1 MSMSIDPGR
10 TRAAQRP
17 PPQGPRQ
24 GPQQG
29 PPGTATGR
37 QPGGRDA
44 RPSLR
49 PREARQTRF
58 AQGFAR
64 VVAVLMRDPN
74 FRTMPI
80 ADLEWLVLPA
90 VMSGQFRVAEAPA
103 SLLGREQRP
112 DKGSDKARAQAQAR
126 EQAKEQ
132 AMEQG
137 KAQAAAGGILVPVA
151 VALWARVSKEIDAAL
166 AGNLDQPV
174 RLKPNQWA
182 SGDNVWLVAV
192 AGDRRALPKLIDG
205 LAQGELKGQRIRM
218 RVRGPGNTV
227 VVKTLGE
234 A

>member
-37 QPGGRDA
+37 QPGGSDA

-103 SLLGREQRP
+103 SLLGRDRRP
-112 DKGSDKARAQAQAR
+112 DKGSDKAQAR
-126 EQAKEQ
+126 GQAKEQ
-132 AMEQG
+132 A
-137 KAQAAAGGILVPVA
+137 KAQAQAGGVLVPVA
-151 VALWARVSKEIDAAL
+151 VALWARVSNEIDAEL
-166 AGNLDQPV
+166 AGNLERPV
-174 RLKPNQWA
+174 RLTPSQWA

-192 AGDRRALPKLIDG
+192 AGDRRALPKLIDR
-205 LAQGELKGQRIRM
+205 LAQAELKGRRIKM
-218 RVRGPGNTV
+218 RVRGPGNMV
-227 VVKTLGE
+227 VVKTLGQ

>member
-1 MSMSIDPGR
+1 MSFEPGR
-10 TRAAQRP
+10 AGGAQKP
-17 PPQGPRQ
+17 PPQGTRRP
-24 GPQQG
+24 
-29 PPGTATGR
+29 TGR
-37 QPGGRDA
+37 QPGDDGAAA

-49 PREARQTRF
+49 PRQARQARF

-112 DKGSDKARAQAQAR
+112 DKGSDKAQAQAR
-126 EQAKEQ
+126 EQ

-182 SGDNVWLVAV
+182 SGDSVWLVAA

>member
-1 MSMSIDPGR
+1 MSFEPGR
-10 TRAAQRP
+10 AGGAQKP
-17 PPQGPRQ
+17 PPQGTRRP
-24 GPQQG
+24 
-29 PPGTATGR
+29 TGR
-37 QPGGRDA
+37 QPGDDGAAA

-49 PREARQTRF
+49 PRQARQARF

-103 SLLGREQRP
+103 SLLGRERRP
-112 DKGSDKARAQAQAR
+112 DRGSDKAQAR
-126 EQAKEQ
+126 GQAKEQ
-132 AMEQG
+132 A
-137 KAQAAAGGILVPVA
+137 KAQSGAGGVLMPVA
-151 VALWARVSKEIDAAL
+151 VALWARVSNEIDAPL

-174 RLKPNQWA
+174 RLKPGQWA
-182 SGDNVWLVAV
+182 SGDNVWLVAA
-192 AGDRRALPKLIDG
+192 AGDRRALPRLIDR
-205 LAQGELKGQRIRM
+205 LAQAELKGRRIRM

>member
-1 MSMSIDPGR
+1 MSLEPGR
-10 TRAAQRP
+10 TR
-17 PPQGPRQ
+17 
-24 GPQQG
+24 GPQE
-29 PPGTATGR
+29 PLRATAGTGR
-37 QPGGRDA
+37 QAGGNGAPA
-44 RPSLR
+44 RASPR
-49 PREARQTRF
+49 PREARQARF

-112 DKGSDKARAQAQAR
+112 DKGSDKAQAR
-126 EQAKEQ
+126 GQAKEQ
-132 AMEQG
+132 A
-137 KAQAAAGGILVPVA
+137 KAQAQAGGVLVPVA
-151 VALWARVSKEIDAAL
+151 VALWARVSNEIDAEL
-166 AGNLDQPV
+166 AGNLERPV
-174 RLKPNQWA
+174 RLKPSQWA

-192 AGDRRALPKLIDG
+192 AGDRRALPKLIDR
-205 LAQGELKGQRIRM
+205 LAQAELKGRRIKM

>member
-1 MSMSIDPGR
+1 MSFEPGR
-10 TRAAQRP
+10 AGGAQKP
-17 PPQGPRQ
+17 PPQGTRRP
-24 GPQQG
+24 
-29 PPGTATGR
+29 TGR
-37 QPGGRDA
+37 QPGDDGAAA

-49 PREARQTRF
+49 PRQARQARF

-112 DKGSDKARAQAQAR
+112 DKGSDKARAQGQAK

-182 SGDNVWLVAV
+182 SGDSVWLVAA

-218 RVRGPGNTV
+218 RVCGPGNTV

>member
-1 MSMSIDPGR
+1 MSMSLEPGR
-10 TRAAQRP
+10 TRGAKEPLRA
-17 PPQGPRQ
+17 
-24 GPQQG
+24 
-29 PPGTATGR
+29 TAGTGR
-37 QPGGRDA
+37 QAGGNGAPA
-44 RPSLR
+44 RASPR
-49 PREARQTRF
+49 PREARQARF

-112 DKGSDKARAQAQAR
+112 DKGSDKAQAR
-126 EQAKEQ
+126 GQA
-132 AMEQG
+132 
-137 KAQAAAGGILVPVA
+137 KAQAKAQSGAGGVLVPVA
-151 VALWARVSKEIDAAL
+151 VALWARVSNEIDAAL

-174 RLKPNQWA
+174 RLKPGQWA
-182 SGDNVWLVAV
+182 SGDNVWLVAA
-192 AGDRRALPKLIDG
+192 AGDRRALPRLIDR
-205 LAQGELKGQRIRM
+205 LAQAELKGRRIRM

>member
-1 MSMSIDPGR
+1 MSFEPGR
-10 TRAAQRP
+10 AGGAQKP
-17 PPQGPRQ
+17 PPQGTRRP
-24 GPQQG
+24 
-29 PPGTATGR
+29 TGR
-37 QPGGRDA
+37 QPGDDGAAA

-49 PREARQTRF
+49 PRQARQARF

-112 DKGSDKARAQAQAR
+112 DKGSDKAQAQAR
-126 EQAKEQ
+126 EQ

-182 SGDNVWLVAV
+182 SGDNVWLVAA